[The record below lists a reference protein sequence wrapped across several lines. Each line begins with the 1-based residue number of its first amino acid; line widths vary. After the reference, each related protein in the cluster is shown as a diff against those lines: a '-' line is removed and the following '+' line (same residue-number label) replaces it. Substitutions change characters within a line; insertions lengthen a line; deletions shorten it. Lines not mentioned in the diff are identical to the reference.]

1 MTVKDLLFNC
11 LKWGKDNYGDFVV
24 QDRELPDWLEPE
36 VIDNGSTIKSYVWKT
51 NWLRRIRLTE
61 LNLQDKFIAESL
73 VIYPDTT
80 LINPVFGTEFVNAGG
95 KRFFGTIDFHP
106 LINDWAYA
114 DKYINKWLGNQPNRT
129 KNKSNIYDLNKF
141 FSKKLWIK
149 SETSDFYEEYLKKL
163 EEYLKAYLKMMAKP
177 QREYSV
183 EEQTAYDK
191 HLAGT
196 DPAYGILKN
205 YYDKEFAEK
214 YINTFLFDLA
224 TR

>member
-1 MTVKDLLFNC
+1 MKLLPLKDKPATKGPLEQIQDEPDLPRVLIIGDSISIGYTIPVREILENFANVHRPPANC
-11 LKWGKDNYGDFVV
+11 ASTKHGLK
-24 QDRELPDWLEPE
+24 
-36 VIDNGSTIKSYVWKT
+36 S
-51 NWLRRIRLTE
+51 
-61 LNLQDKFIAESL
+61 
-73 VIYPDTT
+73 
-80 LINPVFGTEFVNAGG
+80 
-95 KRFFGTIDFHP
+95 
-106 LINDWAYA
+106 
-114 DKYINKWLGNQPNRT
+114 INKWLGNQPNRT